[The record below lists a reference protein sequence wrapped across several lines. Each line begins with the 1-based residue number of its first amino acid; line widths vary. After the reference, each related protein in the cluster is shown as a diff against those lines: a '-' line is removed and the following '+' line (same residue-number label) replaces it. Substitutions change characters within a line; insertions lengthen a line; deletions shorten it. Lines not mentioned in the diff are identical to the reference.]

1 MAKLIGIVVALAVF
15 SVWMSVV
22 GNPHVVETA
31 FSKPS
36 SVKIAPGN
44 LLETLGLTWRSRT
57 LTLFA
62 GTHQKRRTP

>member
-36 SVKIAPGN
+36 SVKIAPGK
-44 LLETLGLTWRSRT
+44 TYWK
-57 LTLFA
+57 
-62 GTHQKRRTP
+62 H